1 MCVLKLKP
9 RRNSRIPFGILHLR
23 GGGRRSAEEVKQS
36 GRRHFQSLIISDDSP
51 AAEPHTLTH
60 IHARCDAG
68 CTHTSD
74 HSLISLTS
82 HTSLLRPVARGVRA
96 SLHRDSRSQLAS
108 LTSPMLPFVK
118 WRRYSSASTNDSPA
132 ARRPPRR
139 TLAIPPHPRIHKLRD
154 AFPVRKPSLNT
165 PTNLSHRNG
174 CRGPSG
180 KASAAWKMSCKPRKY
195 ANATSSRVNRPRR

>member
-1 MCVLKLKP
+1 MTHP
-9 RRNSRIPFGILHLR
+9 QAQPS
-23 GGGRRSAEEVKQS
+23 
-36 GRRHFQSLIISDDSP
+36 
-51 AAEPHTLTH
+51 HTLSTH
-60 IHARCDAG
+60 TYWIHARCDAG

-82 HTSLLRPVARGVRA
+82 HVTFASGSAWRA
-96 SLHRDSRSQLAS
+96 CVTAQGQPLSVAS

-139 TLAIPPHPRIHKLRD
+139 ALAGPPHPRIHKLRD